1 MKLSTAIDGYNL
13 AMLANGMSP
22 YTINGY
28 AWAFQR
34 WVNYMNDPELENITT
49 QELRRMF
56 ASLQESSLAS
66 SSIQAIWRTMRS
78 FYNWAE
84 QDLDVKRPDKS
95 ITMPHAETHTIIPFT
110 EDEIKKLLI
119 ACEKNRSQCQTCPGS
134 QR

>member
-95 ITMPHAETHTIIPFT
+95 SPMLRLTPSS
-110 EDEIKKLLI
+110 LLP
-119 ACEKNRSQCQTCPGS
+119 KMR
-134 QR
+134 